1 MSAGAVRWSCA
12 RCGVSVGRIDGE
24 PTDLPETWTAAER
37 ETFCLTCS
45 RARAGEVALALTEGE
60 SSREDRVRIQR
71 DAVIEFVGNALL
83 FAQQSCLLQ
92 PGQRLVSRYAHKKR
106 FGIPW
111 EICSTRPR
119 YDYPD
124 FTLNPER
131 PGHE

>member
-71 DAVIEFVGNALL
+71 DAVIEFEIDRTPEAPNRAIANACHTSSSAVAAVRDLM
-83 FAQQSCLLQ
+83 
-92 PGQRLVSRYAHKKR
+92 
-106 FGIPW
+106 
-111 EICSTRPR
+111 ESTSAS
-119 YDYPD
+119 PD
-124 FTLNPER
+124 PDR
-131 PGHE
+131 GAASAV